1 MSSHSNDL
9 SINTSNI
16 NNNDSSNRNNQL
28 EEYNNCNINNKNTA
42 GCATSS
48 SDASNSNNNHNNNNS
63 KINSITRSHNGN
75 CQNNNNSTT
84 PSTTICFD
92 HLEQSHQ
99 HEGNRAQVH
108 PHSVQSHQP
117 QISSDLHDTLGFFN
131 ETLDLSHEDI
141 QRTLIANMP
150 GEGSLLTS
158 LDFMGSAVSTGV
170 GSTVVQNVVQCEADP
185 ELSGGAEADDEDT
198 DDVFANLDAF
208 DMLVEFPELDLDD
221 KQALTNTA
229 IEQAV
234 CGVAAS
240 DTLSINSSC
249 QNLHQLSQYENGSAA
264 VLSCDKKVLKIC
276 DFSPDWS
283 YPEGGVKVLVAGPW
297 TSDAHYTVL
306 FDSQPVPTVL
316 VQEGVLRCYCPSHE
330 VGYATLQVSCDSF
343 VISDSVMFEYK
354 MMSCQEA
361 PFDANTND
369 CLYKFSLYSRLS
381 SIEETMQAKGETVT
395 ETASQQTFSL
405 QGNLEEK
412 LVGYC
417 NQLMTMCWQTSSSN
431 WHAGYKGMTL
441 LHLAAALGY
450 NKLACALLNWRS
462 ENPNIILETE
472 IDAFS
477 QDSHGYTPLVRS
489 CSKMLL
495 EDFFFKYEFLLDL
508 GLLPRSLRNRCFAI

>member
-1 MSSHSNDL
+1 MNTFSFSYFQMSSNNNDL

-16 NNNDSSNRNNQL
+16 NNNDSNSRNNQL
-28 EEYNNCNINNKNTA
+28 DEYNNCNSNNNKNTT

-48 SDASNSNNNHNNNNS
+48 SDASNCNSNNNNNNGNNNS
-63 KINSITRSHNGN
+63 LISPQQQHVNTNNHNTDN
-75 CQNNNNSTT
+75 TT
-84 PSTTICFD
+84 SNTICFD
-92 HLEQSHQ
+92 NLEQTQHSGNQMQTQQHHQ
-99 HEGNRAQVH
+99 QQQV
-108 PHSVQSHQP
+108 
-117 QISSDLHDTLGFFN
+117 SSDLHDTLGFFN

-150 GEGSLLTS
+150 GEGTLLTS
-158 LDFMGSAVSTGV
+158 LDFMNSNVSTGV
-170 GSTVVQNVVQCEADP
+170 STTAIVQNVQCEADP

-229 IEQAV
+229 LEQAV
-234 CGVAAS
+234 SGVAAANEA
-240 DTLSINSSC
+240 LSVNSSC
-249 QNLHQLSQYENGSAA
+249 QNLHQLSQYDSGSTTA
-264 VLSCDKKVLKIC
+264 LNCDKKVLKIC

-297 TSDAHYTVL
+297 SSDAHYTVL
-306 FDSQPVPTVL
+306 FDSQPVATVL

-330 VGYATLQVSCDSF
+330 VGYATLQVSCDGF

-354 MMSCQEA
+354 MMTCQEA

-369 CLYKFSLYSRLS
+369 CLYKFSLYNRLTT
-381 SIEETMQAKGETVT
+381 IEETMQTKGETVT
-395 ETASQQTFSL
+395 VTASQQIFSL

-412 LVGYC
+412 LVSYC
-417 NQLMTMCWQTSSSN
+417 HQLTKMSWQNAANSTN
-431 WHAGYKGMTL
+431 WNSGYKGMTL

-450 NKLACALLNWRS
+450 NKLVCALLNWRS
-462 ENPNIILETE
+462 ENPHIILETE

-477 QDSHGYTPLVRS
+477 QDSHGYTPLVIVYNTI
-489 CSKMLL
+489 M
-495 EDFFFKYEFLLDL
+495 FAFKTK
-508 GLLPRSLRNRCFAI
+508 